1 MTREITKIK
10 TLQGFEVKEVNNSVA
25 YIEAISKIL
34 LYASLENAATSLKE
48 DIPALEIF
56 DSKEELEAF
65 LRETEICSV
74 CGEICCPDDE
84 CYSDY
89 DTGDAC
95 CTKCCFYDER
105 DDVYR
110 KGDELEFRLKEFA
123 EGSEC
128 CPHCG
133 SDDYEQNE
141 KDEEV
146 DCIIEHFE
154 CKECN
159 QRWFKRY
166 SFDKVGAGDSMH
178 IITSEDEDMLAAE
191 NKAMGDFLEK
201 QIGFTQED
209 VTNIANSSK
218 QLFCVHVVCNNTLE
232 HYSLY
237 TNEDKA
243 KEKYIELCKEWYK
256 EEGVENYKEFGEDL
270 KLNEIEFY
278 DNYYCSEEYHAA
290 CDYAHVTW
298 EKLS

>member
-1 MTREITKIK
+1 MTTEITKTQTI
-10 TLQGFEVKEVNNSVA
+10 QGFEVKEVNNSVA

-48 DIPALEIF
+48 DIPALKVF
-56 DSKEELEAF
+56 DSKEELDNF
-65 LRETEICSV
+65 LEETEICSV
-74 CGEICCPDDE
+74 CGEICWPDDE
-84 CYSDY
+84 CYEDAESK
-89 DTGDAC
+89 DAC
-95 CTKCCFYDER
+95 CTKCCFLDETEN
-105 DDVYR
+105 VYR
-110 KGDELEFRLKEFA
+110 KGTKLEYGLKKFIEDEK
-123 EGSEC
+123 

-141 KDEEV
+141 KDEEP

-178 IITSEDEDMLAAE
+178 IITSEHEDMLVAE

-201 QIGFTQED
+201 QIVFTQED
-209 VTNIANSSK
+209 VSNIANGGT
-218 QLFCVHVVCNNTLE
+218 QFYCVHVVCENVLVY
-232 HYSLY
+232 YSIC
-237 TNEDKA
+237 TSEEKA
-243 KEKYIELCKEWYK
+243 KEKYLELCKEWYR
-256 EEGVENYKEFGEDL
+256 ENGVENHKAFLEDL
-270 KLNEIEFY
+270 ELTEIKMFDSYY
-278 DNYYCSEEYHAA
+278 DSSEYHDA

>member
-1 MTREITKIK
+1 MTAEITKIK

-34 LYASLENAATSLKE
+34 LYASLEDAATSLKE

-110 KGDELEFRLKEFA
+110 KG
-123 EGSEC
+123 
-128 CPHCG
+128 
-133 SDDYEQNE
+133 
-141 KDEEV
+141 DEEV

-232 HYSLY
+232 YYSLY